1 MSPAVRLPAN
11 PLLALPAGRWLL
23 TCGTFIAI
31 LLATLALAHHLHQ
44 QQQLDRQTRF
54 SLDAALV
61 TVEIRDRLRHHAQFL
76 QTLRAFI
83 RSTPRLGHRDWQ
95 RFSEQLDIASHLPGL
110 HAYGYLPAV
119 PAHDLERFN
128 RHARQD
134 LGLPD
139 YEVRTATDLPT
150 RFPVLYVTP
159 MAGGNLKGLGRDLAS
174 EPTRRE
180 AMEYARDADTVTMT
194 HRLQL
199 IPDQDAPPRP
209 GVMLFLP
216 IYADDRPHHTVA
228 ERQQAL
234 VGYVF
239 AAYRISDLMQTLNH
253 VRKPH
258 LALQIFDDLGFAS
271 QKGGQQ
277 LELLHDTHPERQDWP
292 ADTLKEE
299 RELGFGARTWVLHF
313 EDPAAPPWLSW
324 HNPVTLTLAAGTGL
338 ATLAALLLWLLATQG
353 QRAQSLAQG
362 MTQALEQSEQ
372 RFRLAAEGASDG
384 IWYRDFRTG
393 QIFVSDRGVRLLGYD
408 EADFIQT
415 DAFFLSLMHP
425 EDLPRRRQAMDAH
438 LKQRT
443 PYDLEVRLKRS
454 NGQWHWFNL
463 KGQATWDAQGQPL
476 LMAGSLSD
484 IHARKQAEIE
494 LRQHRDRLQELVE
507 ERTERLEAALK
518 EAREAARANSEF
530 LANMS
535 HELRTPLH
543 AMLGFASIGLGK
555 SEGQERIHR
564 YFERIQ
570 QSAERLLFLVNDLLD
585 LAKLEAQKMEVRPEL
600 QEVRPILQQV
610 IGELDP
616 LLQKKGLR
624 VEIRQPCDT
633 TLALADPP
641 RLGQVLNN
649 LLSNAIRF
657 SPEGGLIR
665 FTFIAT
671 DLPRGRRAS
680 DQGRMPALTLTV
692 EDEGPGIPP
701 NELEL
706 VFDKF
711 AQSTRTRTGAGGTG
725 LGLAICREIMAA
737 HRGRIHA
744 ENREEGGARLV
755 LTLPAEPQA
764 LSQEE
769 PQP

>member
-1 MSPAVRLPAN
+1 MNPTARLPAN
-11 PLLALPAGRWLL
+11 PLLAFPAGRWLL

-31 LLATLALAHHLHQ
+31 FLATLLLAQHLHQ
-44 QQQLDRQTRF
+44 QQELDRQTRF

-61 TVEIRDRLRHHAQFL
+61 TVEIRDRLRQHAQFL

-83 RSTPRLGHRDWQ
+83 RSMPRLGHRDWQ
-95 RFSEQLDIASHLPGL
+95 RFSSQLDIAAQLPGL

-119 PAHDLERFN
+119 RAADLEHFN
-128 RHARQD
+128 RRARLD
-134 LGLPD
+134 LGRPD
-139 YEVRTATDLPT
+139 YQVRTASDLPT

-159 MAGGNLKGLGRDLAS
+159 MTGSNLKGLGHDLAS

-180 AMEYARDADTVTMT
+180 AMEYARDADMVTMT
-194 HRLQL
+194 RRLQL

-209 GVMLFLP
+209 GIILFLP
-216 IYADDRPHHTVA
+216 IYADDLPHGTVA
-228 ERQQAL
+228 ERQRAL
-234 VGYVF
+234 TGYVF

-253 VRKPH
+253 IRKPH

-277 LELLHDTHPERQDWP
+277 LELLHDTHPGRGDWP
-292 ADTLKEE
+292 KDTLKEE
-299 RELGFGARTWVLHF
+299 RELSFGARTWVLHF
-313 EDPAAPPWLSW
+313 EDGISPPWLSW
-324 HNPVTLTLAAGTGL
+324 YNPVALTLAAGTGL
-338 ATLAALLLWLLATQG
+338 ASLAALLLWLLATQG
-353 QRAQSLAQG
+353 QRAQALAQG
-362 MTQALEQSEQ
+362 MTQALEKSEQ

-384 IWYRDFRTG
+384 LWYRDFRTG
-393 QIFVSDRGVRLLGYD
+393 ESFVSERGVRLLGYD
-408 EADFIQT
+408 ATDFHQT
-415 DAFFLSLMHP
+415 EAFFLDLLHP
-425 EDLPRRRQAMDAH
+425 EDQPRRRQALDSH
-438 LKQRT
+438 LKQRL
-443 PYDLEVRLKRS
+443 PYDLEVRLRRS
-454 NGQWHWFNL
+454 DGQWHWFNL
-463 KGQATWDAQGQPL
+463 KGQAIWDDQGQPL

-507 ERTERLEAALK
+507 ERTSRLEAALE
-518 EAREAARANSEF
+518 EAREAARAKSEF

-570 QSAERLLFLVNDLLD
+570 ESAERLLSLVNDLLD
-585 LAKLEAQKMEVRPEL
+585 LAKLEARKMEVRPEL
-600 QEVRPILQQV
+600 QEVLPILQQAV
-610 IGELDP
+610 SELDP

-624 VEIRQPCDT
+624 VEIRQLCANT
-633 TLALADPP
+633 QALADPP

-665 FTFIAT
+665 FTFAAAE
-671 DLPRGRRAS
+671 LPRGRRAS
-680 DQGRMPALTLTV
+680 DRGRIPALTLTV

-764 LSQEE
+764 MPQEE
-769 PQP
+769 PPP